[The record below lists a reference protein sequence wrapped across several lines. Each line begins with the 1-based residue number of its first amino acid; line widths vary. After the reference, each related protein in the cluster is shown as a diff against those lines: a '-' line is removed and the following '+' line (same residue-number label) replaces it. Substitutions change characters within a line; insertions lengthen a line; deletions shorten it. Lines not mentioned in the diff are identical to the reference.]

1 MAKKSAKQKQTNRNR
16 KQQKRKIKTL
26 ARAKQKYKV
35 KVKPNNSKMAGEF
48 KFDDIFLQEKLD
60 RNNSEHQQSI
70 KTTFSEI
77 LEEYSKIDTASIFSS
92 LLLNPNYQSS
102 QYRLEK
108 AISIC
113 LSFCDGNK
121 KPDLGLIKFIFK
133 KLDKLGLGH
142 MEDPAEDV
150 FISTIWFEEKQYKLS
165 TGLWEGGIYQ
175 AQIFL
180 SFIEEAPDNDKN
192 LFIKNRLQ
200 AILKAS
206 DLIITKAELSINEV
220 GAKYPIEDINYVV
233 LNNSSTAVNIINK
246 IKPDFFCKGPD
257 KKNQKDDITGQ
268 IKNEI
273 SAVKKHGS
281 LTIKEG
287 QLVNQHHQAISLAGP
302 SLYFPFGSFS
312 KYP

>member
-1 MAKKSAKQKQTNRNR
+1 M
-16 KQQKRKIKTL
+16 
-26 ARAKQKYKV
+26 
-35 KVKPNNSKMAGEF
+35 
-48 KFDDIFLQEKLD
+48 D

-77 LEEYSKIDTASIFSS
+77 LKKYSKIDTTSIFSS

-113 LSFCDGNK
+113 LSFCDGNE
-121 KPDLGLIKFIFK
+121 KPDVDLIRFIFE
-133 KLDKLGLGH
+133 KLDELGFGR

-150 FISTIWFEEKQYKLS
+150 FISTVWFEGEQYKLS

-180 SFIEEAPDNDKN
+180 GFIEEAPDNDKN

-220 GAKYPIEDINYVV
+220 GAKYPIEDINYEELSNLGELIDKVKIQPF
-233 LNNSSTAVNIINK
+233 NGST
-246 IKPDFFCKGPD
+246 FL
-257 KKNQKDDITGQ
+257 
-268 IKNEI
+268 
-273 SAVKKHGS
+273 H
-281 LTIKEG
+281 
-287 QLVNQHHQAISLAGP
+287 
-302 SLYFPFGSFS
+302 
-312 KYP
+312 